1 LRREDGQDERC
12 GRLEDA
18 KCYRSQAAALRV
30 AAQQLSTQNRVVMLK
45 IADDY
50 DQMANT
56 LEDIEETM
64 RVVNGLKG
72 APPNDS

>member
-1 LRREDGQDERC
+1 
-12 GRLEDA
+12 
-18 KCYRSQAAALRV
+18 
-30 AAQQLSTQNRVVMLK
+30 MLK

-72 APPNDS
+72 ASPNDS